1 MNKQEDRAGKGGFS
15 SFSEVNTP
23 VMSVDYFQRFVKTN
37 MTLYEANMRKMEK

>member
-23 VMSVDYFQRFVKTN
+23 VMSVDYFQRFGLSVG
-37 MTLYEANMRKMEK
+37 EQEG